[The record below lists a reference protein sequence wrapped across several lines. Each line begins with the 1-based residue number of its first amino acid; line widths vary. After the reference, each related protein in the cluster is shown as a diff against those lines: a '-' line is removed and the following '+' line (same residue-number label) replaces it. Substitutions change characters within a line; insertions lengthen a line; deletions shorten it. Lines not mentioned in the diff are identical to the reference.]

1 MSYKVLA
8 RKWRPEHFEQV
19 VGQGHV
25 ARTLKNAIEQDRV
38 HHAYLFC
45 GARGVGKT
53 STARILAKA
62 LNCEQGPT
70 ATPCYQCASC
80 QEISKGQSVDV
91 FEIDGASNR
100 GINEIR
106 ELREGVRYAPSR
118 DRNKIYIIDEVHMLT
133 TEAFNALLKTLEE
146 PPDHARFIFA
156 TTEPQKIPV
165 TILSRCQRFD
175 FKRIGQNDIVEHLEH
190 LCREEGIDAERAA
203 LQIVAR
209 QAAGG
214 MRDALSLLDQ
224 IISFSGKSI
233 KESEIAEVLG
243 VANRRHLFDLSEA
256 VLTHDAER
264 ALVVVDEVN
273 RYGYDMQQFASEL
286 VTHFRDLMVTSVVQD
301 PELVTELTESELQV
315 ARQQIAGQPQ
325 ELLHRCFS
333 VMVEGAQKM
342 HRSPYPRLIFEM
354 TLVRLAALEPMV
366 GLDLLVDRL
375 GLLEEALSDDIGGEI
390 AWPERPAPPVVAARV
405 ASAAP
410 VEKKTLSEVAPA
422 TGGHVEVTGG
432 HVEVTGGHVEVTGG
446 HAEVTEGEV
455 TGGHVEVTGGHVEVT
470 EGEVTGGHVEVTEG
484 QATEGQVS
492 ATEGQVTEG
501 HVEVTES
508 EATGGHVEAIEG
520 HAEVTEG
527 HVEVTERHVEE
538 TEGQVTEG
546 HAEVTEGHVEVTE
559 RHVEV
564 TEGQVTEGHVEVT
577 EGHVEVTEGQ
587 VSATEGQVTGG
598 HAPAT
603 EGQVTE
609 GHVEATEGHV
619 EVTEGQVTE
628 GHVEATEGHAEVTE
642 GHAPAT
648 EGEVTEGYVEVTEGE
663 VTEGQVSVTGGQ
675 VEVESQVE
683 VEPEPKPELELK
695 PEHDVA
701 VAAPPKPRIPE
712 RLTKVDVDALEVP
725 DTAPLKTPEQRWKA
739 VVEFVRQSNAPVAA
753 ACEYAYVQRFDEGE
767 VRLNFTEAFADIAQE
782 DARKRTI
789 EDAVVRIFGEGWRVV
804 VEKIDEEAARG
815 VTNLAEEREED
826 IRRRRA
832 ELVEEVR
839 TDPVVAEAQKLFGA
853 EDVRVSVKLFDE

>member
-405 ASAAP
+405 APAAP

-432 HVEVTGGHVEVTGG
+432 HAPVTEGKVTEGHVEVTEGKVTEGHVEVTGG

-455 TGGHVEVTGGHVEVT
+455 TGGHVEVTGGHVEVI
-470 EGEVTGGHVEVTEG
+470 
-484 QATEGQVS
+484 
-492 ATEGQVTEG
+492 EGQVTEG
-501 HVEVTES
+501 HVEVTGGHAEVT
-508 EATGGHVEAIEG
+508 EGQVTGGHVEVTEGEAIEG

-527 HVEVTERHVEE
+527 HAPVTEGQVTGGHVEVTEGHVEA
-538 TEGQVTEG
+538 TEG

-564 TEGQVTEGHVEVT
+564 TEGQVT

-619 EVTEGQVTE
+619 PMTEG
-628 GHVEATEGHAEVTE
+628 EVTE
-642 GHAPAT
+642 GHAPMT
-648 EGEVTEGYVEVTEGE
+648 EGEA
-663 VTEGQVSVTGGQ
+663 TGGQ
-675 VEVESQVE
+675 VEVESQPEVE
-683 VEPEPKPELELK
+683 VEPEPKSKPELE

>member
-25 ARTLKNAIEQDRV
+25 ARTLKNAIEQNRV

-70 ATPCYQCASC
+70 STPCYKCASC
-80 QEISKGQSVDV
+80 LEISKGQSVDV

-224 IISFSGKSI
+224 IISFSGKTI

-256 VLTHDAER
+256 VLSHDAER

-286 VTHFRDLMVTSVVQD
+286 VTHFRDLMVTSVVKD
-301 PELVTELTESELQV
+301 PELVTELTESELEV
-315 ARQQIAGQPQ
+315 ARRQIAGQPQ

-390 AWPERPAPPVVAARV
+390 EWPERPAPRVVAA
-405 ASAAP
+405 AP
-410 VEKKTLSEVAPA
+410 APAPSPAEKKTLSEVAPA
-422 TGGHVEVTGG
+422 TEGHVS
-432 HVEVTGGHVEVTGG
+432 
-446 HAEVTEGEV
+446 EVTEGHASVV
-455 TGGHVEVTGGHVEVT
+455 TEGQEVT
-470 EGEVTGGHVEVTEG
+470 EGHASEVTEG
-484 QATEGQVS
+484 QVS
-492 ATEGQVTEG
+492 
-501 HVEVTES
+501 
-508 EATGGHVEAIEG
+508 
-520 HAEVTEG
+520 
-527 HVEVTERHVEE
+527 
-538 TEGQVTEG
+538 
-546 HAEVTEGHVEVTE
+546 
-559 RHVEV
+559 EV
-564 TEGQVTEGHVEVT
+564 TEGQVTEGQEVT
-577 EGHVEVTEGQ
+577 EGHVSEVTEGQ
-587 VSATEGQVTGG
+587 VSEVTGG
-598 HAPAT
+598 HAS
-603 EGQVTE
+603 
-609 GHVEATEGHV
+609 
-619 EVTEGQVTE
+619 
-628 GHVEATEGHAEVTE
+628 
-642 GHAPAT
+642 
-648 EGEVTEGYVEVTEGE
+648 E
-663 VTEGQVSVTGGQ
+663 VTEGQVSEVTGGEVAEVTGGHASEVTEGEVSEVTEGEVSEVTEGEVSEVTEGEVSEVTEGEVSEVTEGEVSEVTEGEVSEVTEGQ
-675 VEVESQVE
+675 PEVENAPE
-683 VEPEPKPELELK
+683 IEIAPEPQTDSDLATATL
-695 PEHDVA
+695 
-701 VAAPPKPRIPE
+701 APPKPQIPE
-712 RLTKVDVDALEVP
+712 RLIKADVDALEVP
-725 DTAPLKTPEQRWKA
+725 DAAALKTPEQRWKA

-753 ACEYAYVQRFDEGE
+753 ACEYAYVQRFEEGE

-782 DARKRTI
+782 DARKKTI
-789 EDAVVRIFGEGWRVV
+789 EDAVKRIFGADWRLVM
-804 VEKIDEEAARG
+804 EKIDEEAARG